1 MNVPVVHCQH
11 PASGWRHWPF
21 GSHVG
26 TSGSES
32 GHCNSRRH
40 MIGVI
45 AGDQYQQRRDCG
57 RLVPKWIL
65 LYHLED
71 VLEYINFTCGP
82 LAQTCN

>member
-1 MNVPVVHCQH
+1 
-11 PASGWRHWPF
+11 
-21 GSHVG
+21 
-26 TSGSES
+26 
-32 GHCNSRRH
+32 